1 MVGCSR
7 LASFHCHYFF
17 RSRIHYPPLRLF
29 NDELRGSELVMCYL
43 PTLLKSIV
51 MTLYR
56 HVTLMTISVALVA
69 TAFNI
74 FAARRLPMFEG
85 MILYL
90 HILLWFGV
98 GVLFF
103 SSYSTR
109 IDICS
114 SIFRS
119 GSLPRRYQLLKCLV
133 TSRTGVDGQPW
144 VQQ

>member
-1 MVGCSR
+1 VLS
-7 LASFHCHYFF
+7 SDTVEKH
-17 RSRIHYPPLRLF
+17 S
-29 NDELRGSELVMCYL
+29 NDF
-43 PTLLKSIV
+43 
-51 MTLYR
+51 YR

>member
-1 MVGCSR
+1 
-7 LASFHCHYFF
+7 
-17 RSRIHYPPLRLF
+17 
-29 NDELRGSELVMCYL
+29 
-43 PTLLKSIV
+43 
-51 MTLYR
+51 
-56 HVTLMTISVALVA
+56 MTISVALLA

-103 SSYSTR
+103 LSYSIRT
-109 IDICS
+109 DLCS
-114 SIFRS
+114 FMSRF
-119 GSLPRRYQLLKCLV
+119 GFWPLRYQLPKYSV
-133 TSRTGVDGQPW
+133 TSRTGADGQLW